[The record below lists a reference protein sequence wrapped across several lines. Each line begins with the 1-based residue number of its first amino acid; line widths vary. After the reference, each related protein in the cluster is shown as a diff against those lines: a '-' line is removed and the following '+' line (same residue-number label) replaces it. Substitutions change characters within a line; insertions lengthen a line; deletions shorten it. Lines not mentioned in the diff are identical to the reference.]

1 MSHRL
6 RSSLRYTLV
15 TFLAALVVAASCEY
29 LRPLYPYLQ
38 TPTSRSIQVTWRSP
52 LRGEAFVE
60 YGLRETEL
68 SSRAEAGSS
77 QLGPVWW
84 WHRAR
89 LSGLEPDT
97 TYYYRV
103 ITGRKT
109 SSVRSFRTQP
119 VDGASKG
126 HYRIVVLGDHQR
138 WWDKRFRTL
147 VEQAQA
153 VAEEKFGDAVEKSI
167 NLVVF
172 LGDMVQHGD
181 CLWQWDRLHI
191 TQSNK
196 LTSRI
201 PSLTVVGNHD
211 LGSSGDLKV
220 YSDLFTCKDSQDF
233 HYGEPG
239 SEGDRYYA
247 TQKANIVFLCF
258 DSNHHTA
265 EQTAW
270 IASVLSRA
278 DNDPGVDWVVVIS
291 HHPLWCEELPADEGW
306 YSQQEVLPLLLNSD
320 KLVLYLSGHAHLYSR
335 GSLSERGVYHLI
347 SGGASVDQL
356 WEDTPENNVD
366 YAEVQKTI
374 DRQNFQILD
383 FDLEAR
389 VLRVESW
396 SIGSSSLGGGF
407 DELKLVDSFGLTRQG
422 SPPQKPSL
430 VQTGPGEFSGGP
442 YQGEEPLVSAEFL
455 FADQQGRELARVRRD
470 TENYF
475 GNVITEEGFEPL
487 NHAPADITKIVAE
500 DVLLNA
506 RQVRVRYRDAS
517 LRWSDWSDSLPIEIP
532 R

>member
-1 MSHRL
+1 MGHRL
-6 RSSLRYTLV
+6 RRILRYTLV
-15 TFLAALVVAASCEY
+15 TFLAVLVLAASLEY
-29 LRPLYPYLQ
+29 RRPLYPYLQ
-38 TPTSRSIQVTWRSP
+38 TPTSRSVQVTWRSP
-52 LRGEAFVE
+52 LSGEAFVE
-60 YGLRETEL
+60 YGLRENEL
-68 SSRAEAGSS
+68 SRRTEASS
-77 QLGPVWW
+77 NRLGPVWW
-84 WHRAR
+84 WHRAW
-89 LSGLEPDT
+89 LSDLEPDK

-103 ITGRKT
+103 ITGRKA
-109 SSVRSFRTQP
+109 SSVLSFRTQP
-119 VDGASKG
+119 VEGTSKG

-138 WWDKRFRTL
+138 WWDKRFQTL
-147 VEQAQA
+147 VERAQGL
-153 VAEEKFGDAVEKSI
+153 AEERFGGAVEETI

-191 TQSNK
+191 TQSSK

-211 LGSSGDLKV
+211 LGASGDLTT
-220 YSDLFTCKDSQDF
+220 YSDLFTSRDVQDF

-239 SEGDRYYA
+239 SEGDHYYA

-258 DSNHHTA
+258 DSDHPTA

-270 IASVLSRA
+270 IASVLTRA
-278 DNDPGVDWVVVIS
+278 DKDPGVDWVVVIS
-291 HHPLWCEELPADEGW
+291 HHPLWCEELPADEAW
-306 YSQQEVLPLLLNSD
+306 YSQQEVLPLLLKSD
-320 KLVLYLSGHAHLYSR
+320 KLVLILSGHAHLYSR
-335 GSLSERGVYHLI
+335 GSLSERGVYHVI
-347 SGGASVDQL
+347 SGGASFDQL
-356 WEDTPENNVD
+356 WEETPDNNVD

-407 DELKLVDSFGLTRQG
+407 DELKLIDSFGLTREG

-430 VQTGPGEFSGGP
+430 VQTGPGEFSGSP

-455 FADQQGRELARVRRD
+455 FVDQDGKELTRVRRD

-475 GNVITEEGFEPL
+475 GNLKTEEGFQPL
-487 NHAPADITKIVAE
+487 NHAPADVTKIAA
-500 DVLLNA
+500 DDALLNA

-517 LRWSDWSDSLPIEIP
+517 LRWSDWSNSLTVEVP